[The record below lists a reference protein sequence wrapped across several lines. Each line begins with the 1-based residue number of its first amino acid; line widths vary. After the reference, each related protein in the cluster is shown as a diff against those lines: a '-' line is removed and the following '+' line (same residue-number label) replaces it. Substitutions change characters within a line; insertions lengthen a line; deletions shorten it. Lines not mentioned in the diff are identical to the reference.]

1 MGAGWLAA
9 LCASLVGLGA
19 FVPAAS
25 GDSLVYVKG
34 GHVYVANADGS
45 QARSVT
51 PQSGS
56 WAWPSESDNGK
67 IAVAGGAEGTNG
79 TIETSGSSNVYL
91 FNQQGR
97 SLLSSPVQTPG
108 SVSGPT
114 APTYVDHFRISPD
127 GTTVAYN
134 YLDYIGAASGVA
146 TFTSPMSPAG
156 NSSWSD
162 FFDDF
167 IDPQWVDA
175 SGARG
180 SGWSNSIGLTHSS
193 TNFGHDYAVFPV
205 SNPAGNVVWNGDTA
219 IPDGWAFEASFTHDA
234 KELALVIDNAPDN
247 GGTASQARI
256 HLETL
261 AYAGTNVV
269 GCTITLDPGKYS
281 GNRTS
286 LTFSRDGNTI
296 AWGQTDGIY
305 EADVSNPSS
314 CGTPHLVVPGGSM
327 PFLGAATLS
336 PASNN
341 SRGGGSGGGSAPN
354 TKIKSPHINTHERT
368 ATFKFGAS
376 GAASF
381 MCKLDRGKWAKC
393 RSPKTYKHLRKGKH
407 TFEVEAVGSGGEADP
422 TPAKKMFRI

>member
-1 MGAGWLAA
+1 MTAVRLAA

-19 FVPAAS
+19 FAPAAS
-25 GDSLVYVKG
+25 ADSLVYVKG
-34 GHVYVANADGS
+34 GYVYVANADGS
-45 QARSVT
+45 HARSVT

-91 FNQQGR
+91 FDQQGR
-97 SLLSSPVQTPG
+97 SLLPSPVQTPG

-156 NSSWSD
+156 NSNWSD

-167 IDPQWVDA
+167 INPQWVDA
-175 SGARG
+175 SGARA

-193 TNFGHDYAVFPV
+193 TNFGHDYAVLPV
-205 SNPAGNVVWNGDTA
+205 SNPAGNAVWNGDTA

-234 KELALVIDNAPDN
+234 NKLALVLDNAPDDR
-247 GGTASQARI
+247 GTASQARI

-261 AYAGTNVV
+261 SYTGTNVA
-269 GCTITLDPGKYS
+269 GCTITLDPGKFS

-305 EADVSNPSS
+305 EADVSNPNS
-314 CGTPHLVVPGGSM
+314 CGAPHLVAPGGSM
-327 PFLGAATLS
+327 PFLGAAALS
-336 PASNN
+336 PASGHNG
-341 SRGGGSGGGSAPN
+341 GGGSTPN
-354 TKIKSPHINTHERT
+354 TKIKSAHINRHTRT
-368 ATFKFGAS
+368 ATFEFSAS
-376 GAASF
+376 SAASF
-381 MCKLDRGKWAKC
+381 KCKLDRGKWAEC
-393 RSPKTYKHLRKGKH
+393 RSPKTYQHLRKGKH
-407 TFEVEAVGSGGEADP
+407 TFQVEAVGRGGKADP
-422 TPAKKMFRI
+422 TPAKKRFRI